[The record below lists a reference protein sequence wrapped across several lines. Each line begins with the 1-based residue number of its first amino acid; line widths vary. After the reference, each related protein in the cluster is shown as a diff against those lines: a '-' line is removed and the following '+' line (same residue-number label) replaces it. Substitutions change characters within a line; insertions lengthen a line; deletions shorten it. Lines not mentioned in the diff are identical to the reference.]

1 MKRLLCALLLGAGL
15 IQAQPSSPF
24 TFYIHDTSGTTPDK
38 PLNPSYAFANTPEG
52 SSTPVVIRAV
62 NSSANTVY
70 WVQAFVSNA
79 ANSAV
84 TNANFSVTGQ
94 VIDQVLAPSGSLL
107 FTVNFAPTIAG
118 ATTGY
123 LRATYQIQQPLG
135 CSFTSGTNPCQS
147 GTVSVSTLTGTA
159 TDPQLVLSYRNS
171 SGSAIALQPASS
183 TPFDF
188 GNVSTSSSVTITFI
202 LANQTANAIPTP
214 IIKLQTTQ
222 FFSSA
227 FRLDTSSLPALIIGN
242 SSATFTVT
250 FAPGQLGVTDPSTA
264 LLVGALAYPLKGT
277 GVIVADLD
285 ALQISY
291 TDVTPGS
298 PSFGVRT
305 NPQAATAIQ
314 FDQLV
319 AGGAIGSVFN
329 FLVTNPSS
337 SYNPVA
343 VSPLSVSGAGFGISG
358 APAAPISIAPGAS
371 ITFTLTFSAAVSG
384 MYTGSLSIGTRQ
396 FTLQGL
402 TVISPF
408 PALSFLLSPQPLTSQ
423 QQATLTI
430 QLASPSAV
438 AGHGTLSMKF
448 VPSVANVAIDP
459 AVIFLANNGSQL
471 SVDLAIGAQT
481 ATYNGQSAIAF
492 QTGTTAGT
500 LTFTL
505 ELVNTPSYSKDFTI
519 LPATIHITSAS
530 AVRQNPNL
538 VVTINGYDNTYSA
551 GQLSFTFYDV
561 SGRVIAPVT
570 VNAATSFQQYFF
582 TNNQAGGAFALQASF
597 PVQGDVTQV
606 GSVAIGLT
614 NSIGQTNTTQ
624 TFQ

>member
-1 MKRLLCALLLGAGL
+1 
-15 IQAQPSSPF
+15 
-24 TFYIHDTSGTTPDK
+24 
-38 PLNPSYAFANTPEG
+38 
-52 SSTPVVIRAV
+52 V
-62 NSSANTVY
+62 
-70 WVQAFVSNA
+70 
-79 ANSAV
+79 
-84 TNANFSVTGQ
+84 
-94 VIDQVLAPSGSLL
+94 
-107 FTVNFAPTIAG
+107 
-118 ATTGY
+118 
-123 LRATYQIQQPLG
+123 
-135 CSFTSGTNPCQS
+135 
-147 GTVSVSTLTGTA
+147 
-159 TDPQLVLSYRNS
+159 
-171 SGSAIALQPASS
+171 
-183 TPFDF
+183 
-188 GNVSTSSSVTITFI
+188 
-202 LANQTANAIPTP
+202 
-214 IIKLQTTQ
+214 
-222 FFSSA
+222 
-227 FRLDTSSLPALIIGN
+227 
-242 SSATFTVT
+242 
-250 FAPGQLGVTDPSTA
+250 
-264 LLVGALAYPLKGT
+264 KGT
-277 GVIVADLD
+277 GVIVADID

-298 PSFGVRT
+298 PSFGVVTR
-305 NPQAATAIQ
+305 PQAATAIQ

-329 FLVTNPSS
+329 FVVTNPST

-371 ITFTLTFSAAVSG
+371 ITFTLTFAAAASG
-384 MYTGSLSIGTRQ
+384 TYTGSLSIGTRQ
-396 FTLQGL
+396 FALQGL

-438 AGHGTLSMKF
+438 TGHGTLSMKF

-459 AVIFLANNGSQL
+459 AVNFLANNGSQL

-505 ELVNTPSYSKDFTI
+505 ELVNTPSYSKDYLI
-519 LPATIHITSAS
+519 PSATIHITSAS

-538 VVTINGYDNTYSA
+538 VVTVNGYDNTYSA
-551 GQLSFTFYDV
+551 GQLSFTFYDLT
-561 SGRVIAPVT
+561 GKVIAPVA

-614 NSIGQTNTTQ
+614 NSQGQTNTTQ